1 MILVKRL
8 LKKKTLRLKL
18 QEIEEIL
25 SKQHE
30 LRSIISLKNQLLPS
44 EFSGVAK
51 SADPNLL
58 ELDKYFGFL
67 SVHIDGKFHELVSH

>member
-44 EFSGVAK
+44 EFSGVTK
-51 SADPNLL
+51 SADRNLL

-67 SVHIDGKFHELVSH
+67 IDGKFGNSMS

>member
-30 LRSIISLKNQLLPS
+30 LRSIISLKNQLTS

-51 SADPNLL
+51 SADPNLM